1 MAVGL
6 YSGVSGLALGIGLY
20 RNVSGLWGGASGLID
35 GFGGADPY
43 AGASLYLNFL
53 DPTLDSRIT
62 FSRGTNATLIDS
74 TGKLTYAPNNL
85 LAWSED
91 FTQSSQWGLNNV
103 TVAANATAAP
113 TGAATADKIDETTAT
128 GVHRLAFAPAFAL
141 APHTLS
147 VYAKAAE
154 RNWIAVGNASDSQLA
169 FFNLTNGTVGTIIG
183 AITPTITGVGN
194 GWYRCS
200 VTFTPSIAAMR
211 TCVFNVCS
219 ADNVT
224 NYTGVTGNGV
234 FLWGAQLEIVTYQTT
249 PGTYNQTLAPLYY
262 GPRFDYDPVT
272 LAPRGLLIEEARTN
286 IVTYSEQFDNA
297 AWTKVGLTVTA
308 NATASPDGT
317 VGADKLAEDATAAAH
332 QTYTNPIAISA
343 GSTYTYTVY
352 AKQAERNWISISA
365 WDTSERFTWFNLANG
380 TIGTNTVGNT
390 ATITPVGNGWY
401 RCTVT
406 RTVSSANTYGQFFVS
421 TNDNVVNY
429 AGTAGSGLYIWGAQL
444 EAGSFATSYI
454 PTVASTVTRNADVA
468 TMTGTNFSSW
478 YNQSAGTFVI
488 GLTPR
493 GGPTGGANVRF
504 LEVNDGTTTSRNPL
518 MFASAAGAAFTQY
531 RVAGADQANLSS
543 STSYYA
549 ANSTITIGA
558 AYAANDFAT
567 SFSGGA
573 VTTDTSG
580 SVVTNASELDI
591 GYARSGAGTE
601 IFCGHVRAIAYFNT
615 RLPNAQLQTLTA
627 PSLATTLSLDFTSGS
642 YNVGF

>member
-478 YNQSAGTFVI
+478 YNQSQGTFVAEGSVASNVDSGTGNYYYSASDGTI
-488 GLTPR
+488 SNMILSAEVNGTVSQVIT
-493 GGPTGGANVRF
+493 GGVVQFNETVGGEPTGV
-504 LEVNDGTTTSRNPL
+504 LK
-518 MFASAAGAAFTQY
+518 
-531 RVAGADQANLSS
+531 VAVAYQANNTVSS
-543 STSYYA
+543 
-549 ANSTITIGA
+549 ANGAIG
-558 AYAANDFAT
+558 
-567 SFSGGA
+567 
-573 VTTDTSG
+573 TTDTS
-580 SVVTNASELDI
+580 VTLPTVDRLGI
-591 GYARSGAGTE
+591 GARGDLSATSYLSGHIRT
-601 IFCGHVRAIAYFNT
+601 IAYFNT

>member
-1 MAVGL
+1 MSAGL

-478 YNQSAGTFVI
+478 YNQSQGTFVAEGSVASNVDSGTGNYYYSASDGTI
-488 GLTPR
+488 SNMILSAEVNGTVSQVIT
-493 GGPTGGANVRF
+493 GGVVQFNETVGGEPTGV
-504 LEVNDGTTTSRNPL
+504 LK
-518 MFASAAGAAFTQY
+518 
-531 RVAGADQANLSS
+531 VAVAYQANNTVSS
-543 STSYYA
+543 
-549 ANSTITIGA
+549 ANGAIG
-558 AYAANDFAT
+558 
-567 SFSGGA
+567 
-573 VTTDTSG
+573 TTDTS
-580 SVVTNASELDI
+580 VTLPTVDRLGI
-591 GYARSGAGTE
+591 GARGDLSATSYLSGHIRT
-601 IFCGHVRAIAYFNT
+601 IAYFNT